1 MQLGQII
8 LTEESVMQQC
18 RGQLSMKLD
27 DEIER
32 IRKAFTKDVRTIL
45 LPNAPFLEN
54 EKGAYRVRPDGT
66 KVFFPGQELFGQ
78 MVNILVLPLLMGLL
92 TNYLY
97 DLFSKKKS
105 KVDDDLTVINTEIN
119 ETKKQLENL
128 KKELSQ
134 ETNAFYEATDDES
147 KDLELVKYKIAK
159 FLESKGWPSDEAQN
173 DANALVT
180 KVKGEKVQ
188 RAE

>member
-1 MQLGQII
+1 
-8 LTEESVMQQC
+8 
-18 RGQLSMKLD
+18 
-27 DEIER
+27 
-32 IRKAFTKDVRTIL
+32 
-45 LPNAPFLEN
+45 
-54 EKGAYRVRPDGT
+54 
-66 KVFFPGQELFGQ
+66 
-78 MVNILVLPLLMGLL
+78 MGLL